1 MKVLFAGP
9 SCANLLPELHANPG
23 FELRGPAA
31 YGDVAR
37 AVLEGAN
44 AIGIVDG
51 RFEDTRSVWHKEIL
65 FALSEGVAVAG
76 AASMGA
82 LRAAEC
88 AAFGMIG
95 IGDVFERYA
104 RGEFEDDGDVA
115 QLHGPAELGYLALSE
130 PLANIVATLEAL
142 RAETLI
148 SPEEWVALVAAA
160 RRLHYKERGYQRLF
174 ETTDFS
180 ADRRAFLTAWTATN
194 AVDRKFQ
201 DAALL
206 VEWLVAAPDERRF
219 KAEFV
224 FSQTSQWLALLSEI
238 EILRAAA

>member
-1 MKVLFAGP
+1 MKILFAGP
-9 SCANLLPELHANPG
+9 SCAKLLSSLRANPT

-37 AVLEGAN
+37 AVLEGAS

-51 RFEDTRSVWHKEIL
+51 RFEDTRAVWHKEIL

-95 IGDVFERYA
+95 IGDVYRGYVT
-104 RGEFEDDGDVA
+104 GEFDDDGDVA
-115 QLHGPAELGYLALSE
+115 QLHGPAELGFLALSE
-130 PLANIVATLEAL
+130 PLANIVATLETLA
-142 RAETLI
+142 AEGLI
-148 SPEEWVALVAAA
+148 SPEESAALDVLA
-160 RRLHYKERGYQRLF
+160 RGLHYKERGYQRLF
-174 ETTDFS
+174 E
-180 ADRRAFLTAWTATN
+180 AANLPRDRQDYLAAWTAKN
-194 AVDRKFQ
+194 AVDRKAE

-206 VEWLVAAPDERRF
+206 VEWMIAAPHQRNKQADF
-219 KAEFV
+219 T
-224 FSQTSQWLALLSEI
+224 FSETSQWLALLEEI
-238 EILRAAA
+238 EDRRAAA